1 MLHRRESAGLGLLPK
16 DTDVAPA
23 PTHFNSK
30 KAGKEA
36 PVVGTLHHLFPGSYH
51 QNWAA
56 FQAMCELFLIIGEE
70 PPNFLRFVD
79 WSANCD
85 SVQLLCKCGTVVQPR
100 KSILPDVKISQ
111 PKVPLEKVRSTNKKE
126 TKKKISKKRK
136 RKRGSDSSEESAQ
149 MTPDEPS
156 DEHEWCGHEEDERR
170 SPKEIMLEA
179 LSCWKCVLDA
189 LVHSQAKQVH
199 DKLDGIIIPVHYSTS
214 TSNSTGNANSNGPP
228 GTRISQSPS
237 HV

>member
-1 MLHRRESAGLGLLPK
+1 MLHRRESAGLGTLPK

-23 PTHFNSK
+23 PTHFCA

-56 FQAMCELFLIIGEE
+56 FQAMCELFLIIGDE
-70 PPNFLRFVD
+70 PPDFLRFVD
-79 WSANCD
+79 WSENCD
-85 SVQLLCKCGTVVQPR
+85 SVELLCKCGTVVQPR
-100 KSILPDVKISQ
+100 KSILPDVKIS
-111 PKVPLEKVRSTNKKE
+111 VRSTNKKKA
-126 TKKKISKKRK
+126 KKKSSKRK
-136 RKRGSDSSEESAQ
+136 RKRGLDSSEESAQ
-149 MTPDEPS
+149 MTPDETS
-156 DEHEWCGHEEDERR
+156 DDHEWCGHEEDERR
-170 SPKEIMLEA
+170 SPQEIKVVA
-179 LSCWKCVLDA
+179 LSYWKCLLDA
-189 LVHSQAKQVH
+189 LVHPQAKQVH
-199 DKLDGIIIPVHYSTS
+199 DKLEAPNTGIILPVHYSTS